1 MTIKYKNIVID
12 KVKESGSITD
22 KTLAKKL
29 IKDGYNLSDGLFN
42 KILLDMEI
50 MGLINVNWLT
60 KDTRRIEIVSK
71 QEEED
76 DVEMQNEKTLE
87 KDYENSFPE
96 SNNGVWLESNIPSC
110 I

>member
-1 MTIKYKNIVID
+1 MPPKYKNTLFD
-12 KVKESGSITD
+12 KIKESGSITD
-22 KTLAKKL
+22 KTLAKSL
-29 IKDGYNLSDGLFN
+29 IKDGHHLSDDLFN

-50 MGLINVNWLT
+50 MGLVNVSWIT

-76 DVEMQNEKTLE
+76 NVKMQNEKMLE

-96 SNNGVWLESNIPSC
+96 STNNV
-110 I
+110 

>member
-1 MTIKYKNIVID
+1 LTVKYKNIVID
-12 KVKESGSITD
+12 KIKESGSITD
-22 KTLAKKL
+22 KTLAKNL
-29 IKDGYNLSDGLFN
+29 IKDGYNQSDGLFN

-60 KDTRRIEIVSK
+60 KDTRRIAIVSK

-87 KDYENSFPE
+87 KDYESSFPE
-96 SNNGVWLESNIPSC
+96 SNIDA
-110 I
+110 

>member
-1 MTIKYKNIVID
+1 MTVKYKNIVID
-12 KVKESGSITD
+12 KVKELGSITD

-29 IKDGYNLSDGLFN
+29 IKDGYNLSDDLFN

-50 MGLINVNWLT
+50 MGLINVSWLT
-60 KDTRRIEIVSK
+60 KDTRRIAIVSK

-76 DVEMQNEKTLE
+76 DVEMQNKKTLE

-96 SNNGVWLESNIPSC
+96 SNIGV
-110 I
+110 

>member
-1 MTIKYKNIVID
+1 LTVKYKNIVID
-12 KVKESGSITD
+12 KVKELGSITD

-29 IKDGYNLSDGLFN
+29 IKDGYNLSDDLFN

-60 KDTRRIEIVSK
+60 KDTRRIAIVSK

-76 DVEMQNEKTLE
+76 DVEMQNKKTLE

-96 SNNGVWLESNIPSC
+96 SNIDV
-110 I
+110 

>member
-1 MTIKYKNIVID
+1 MTVKYKNIVID
-12 KVKESGSITD
+12 KIKELGSITD
-22 KTLAKKL
+22 KVLAKRL
-29 IKDGYNLSDGLFN
+29 VKDGYNLSDDLFN

-50 MGLINVNWLT
+50 MGLINVSWLT
-60 KDTRRIEIVSK
+60 KDTRRIAIVSM

-96 SNNGVWLESNIPSC
+96 SNNGV
-110 I
+110 

>member
-1 MTIKYKNIVID
+1 MTVKYKNIIID
-12 KVKESGSITD
+12 KVKELGSITD

-29 IKDGYNLSDGLFN
+29 VKDGYHLSDDLFN

-50 MGLINVNWLT
+50 MGLINVSWLT
-60 KDTRRIEIVSK
+60 KDTRRIAIVSK

-96 SNNGVWLESNIPSC
+96 SNNGI
-110 I
+110 

>member
-1 MTIKYKNIVID
+1 MTVKYKNIVID
-12 KVKESGSITD
+12 KVKETGSITD

-29 IKDGYNLSDGLFN
+29 VKDGYNLSDDLFN

-60 KDTRRIEIVSK
+60 KDTRRIAIVSK

-76 DVEMQNEKTLE
+76 DVEMQNKKTLE

-96 SNNGVWLESNIPSC
+96 SNIDV
-110 I
+110 

>member
-1 MTIKYKNIVID
+1 LTVKYKNIVID
-12 KVKESGSITD
+12 KIKESGSITD

-29 IKDGYNLSDGLFN
+29 IKDGYNLSDSLFN

-60 KDTRRIEIVSK
+60 KDTRRIAIVSK

-96 SNNGVWLESNIPSC
+96 SKIDV
-110 I
+110 

>member
-1 MTIKYKNIVID
+1 LTVKYKNIVID
-12 KVKESGSITD
+12 KIKELGSITD

-29 IKDGYNLSDGLFN
+29 IKDGYHLSDDLFN

-60 KDTRRIEIVSK
+60 KDTRRIAIVSK

-76 DVEMQNEKTLE
+76 DVEMQNKKTLE

-96 SNNGVWLESNIPSC
+96 SNIDV
-110 I
+110 

>member
-1 MTIKYKNIVID
+1 MTVKYKNIVID
-12 KVKESGSITD
+12 KIKELGSITD
-22 KTLAKKL
+22 KVLAKRL
-29 IKDGYNLSDGLFN
+29 VKDGYNLSDDLFN

-60 KDTRRIEIVSK
+60 KDTRRIAIVSK

-96 SNNGVWLESNIPSC
+96 SNIDV
-110 I
+110 

>member
-1 MTIKYKNIVID
+1 MTVKYKNIVID
-12 KVKESGSITD
+12 KIKELGSITD

-29 IKDGYNLSDGLFN
+29 VKDGYHLSDDLFN

-50 MGLINVNWLT
+50 MGLINVNWFT

-87 KDYENSFPE
+87 KDYEGSFPE
-96 SNNGVWLESNIPSC
+96 PNNHV
-110 I
+110 

>member
-1 MTIKYKNIVID
+1 MTVKYKNIVID
-12 KVKESGSITD
+12 KIKELGSITD

-29 IKDGYNLSDGLFN
+29 IKDGYHLSDDLFN

-60 KDTRRIEIVSK
+60 KDTRRIAIVSK

-76 DVEMQNEKTLE
+76 DVEMHNEKTLE

-96 SNNGVWLESNIPSC
+96 SNNDV
-110 I
+110 

>member
-1 MTIKYKNIVID
+1 LTVKYKNIVID
-12 KVKESGSITD
+12 KVKETGSITD
-22 KTLAKKL
+22 KMLAKKL
-29 IKDGYNLSDGLFN
+29 VKDGYNLSDGLFN

-60 KDTRRIEIVSK
+60 KDTRRIAIVSK

-96 SNNGVWLESNIPSC
+96 SNNGV
-110 I
+110 